1 MSRIGHNC
9 FGARKLLQCIS
20 HSMARS
26 YLDHIGRGMLKKG
39 RGEGVSFFRT
49 EKIRAI
55 SGILFYLPLLAAILI
70 RRLPEHFCTVYA
82 PDIFEKVESSLGAT
96 NARSVIAYNL
106 ALNWNL
112 FLVC

>member
-9 FGARKLLQCIS
+9 FGARKLLQGNS
-20 HSMARS
+20 RSMAPS

-55 SGILFYLPLLAAILI
+55 SGILIYPPLPPPILI
-70 RRLPEHFCTVYA
+70 YVRILEPVPH
-82 PDIFEKVESSLGAT
+82 
-96 NARSVIAYNL
+96 NL
-106 ALNWNL
+106 R
-112 FLVC
+112 